1 MWHRSIKLKIKCLR
15 VLKTLWCYLA
25 KTILV
30 LNFFSKIYFLNSW
43 RILLKEICWL
53 RNLFG
58 IYSKFKYDTVCLSYI
73 EKVLRENNWFWL
85 LQSGCLF
92 KSIILFSSSN
102 TQFYEFQIFVCLLFE
117 YFVPDK
123 GFESYQNEPKNAN
136 LILYIK
142 KENPFATP

>member
-1 MWHRSIKLKIKCLR
+1 MAWRRHRWCLKCLR

-73 EKVLRENNWFWL
+73 EKKNWGKTIDSDFFKADVFSNRL
-85 LQSGCLF
+85 SCSAHRTPNFTNFKFLF
-92 KSIILFSSSN
+92 VYFLSILF
-102 TQFYEFQIFVCLLFE
+102 QIKVLNHI
-117 YFVPDK
+117 K
-123 GFESYQNEPKNAN
+123 MNPKMP
-136 LILYIK
+136 I
-142 KENPFATP
+142 